1 MTVSAGEICLSV
13 SLSEQEAWDLA
24 QFLKRTGFADFRSN
38 AVDDGEAYPMQAV
51 TQMIRRNLE
60 VHGINPKEPE
70 ASFTDQ
76 FFDAVFTD
84 C

>member
-1 MTVSAGEICLSV
+1 
-13 SLSEQEAWDLA
+13 
-24 QFLKRTGFADFRSN
+24 
-38 AVDDGEAYPMQAV
+38 MQAV